1 MIKKN
6 SEDYNSRDAAQR
18 TLLVALHNR
27 SVDLDHILEEARRE
41 LLAIHPD
48 VLLEV
53 LLDRE
58 MVVEQLAVQSDLRA
72 RLFHHVVVLPL
83 LERVVQSR
91 LFLETASL
99 SPRLHVLV
107 VEVEEIFVVR
117 GASHATLDGLQRL
130 RRTEQH
136 RVPIHRTFCL
146 RTSSRG
152 RRTQ

>member
-72 RLFHHVVVLPL
+72 RLFHHVVVLGRWPQNTTL
-83 LERVVQSR
+83 KL
-91 LFLETASL
+91 
-99 SPRLHVLV
+99 PVLTTGRADYRNRY
-107 VEVEEIFVVR
+107 EPI
-117 GASHATLDGLQRL
+117 TDG
-130 RRTEQH
+130 
-136 RVPIHRTFCL
+136 P
-146 RTSSRG
+146 
-152 RRTQ
+152 

>member
-1 MIKKN
+1 M
-6 SEDYNSRDAAQR
+6 
-18 TLLVALHNR
+18 
-27 SVDLDHILEEARRE
+27 DLDHHLEEARRE

-117 GASHATLDGLQRL
+117 GASHATLDSLQRL
-130 RRTEQH
+130 RRAEEQLI
-136 RVPIHRTFCL
+136 PIHRTL
-146 RTSSRG
+146 RLWTSWRE